1 MGADA
6 IYFISSIFV
15 LWKFVSRRRWMS
27 FSRMF
32 TIVNPNIRIANG
44 LSMFEMESELRYYEI
59 SVQTE
64 VPLL

>member
-1 MGADA
+1 
-6 IYFISSIFV
+6 
-15 LWKFVSRRRWMS
+15 MS